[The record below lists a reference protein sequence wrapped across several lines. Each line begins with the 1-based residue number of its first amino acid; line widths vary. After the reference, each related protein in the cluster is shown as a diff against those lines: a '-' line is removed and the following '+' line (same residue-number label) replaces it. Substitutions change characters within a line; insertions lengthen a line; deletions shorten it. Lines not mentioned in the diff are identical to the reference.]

1 MSKRATSRIVR
12 YRRDNL
18 PPDETN
24 WERVMAMTDEEI
36 TGGGVSGSRRTTANA
51 GTVGKDETDITG
63 KAKTGQREG
72 QPRDRD

>member
-36 TGGGVSGSRRTTANA
+36 TAAALADPDARPLTPEQLARMKGHCR
-51 GTVGKDETDITG
+51 
-63 KAKTGQREG
+63 
-72 QPRDRD
+72 